1 MLITTF
7 FTAFPVAEQ
16 AAGAETRSAP
26 RADRSSDAMAKRTHG
41 RMTATRLI
49 AIVDRFALGLVYT
62 IVGGGLPLVA
72 ISLMAQSA

>member
-7 FTAFPVAEQ
+7 FSAPPVAERATTEDQ
-16 AAGAETRSAP
+16 SASTR
-26 RADRSSDAMAKRTHG
+26 DRSSEGMSTQANG

>member
-16 AAGAETRSAP
+16 ATAETQSPDA
-26 RADRSSDAMAKRTHG
+26 ADRSAQAPAKRSNG